1 MKITK
6 IKNNKINLNNIK
18 KYQIIITINLILKY
32 YKNDEK
38 NQCLLKYAY
47 NLSILFKNYFKGL
60 CMKDYP
66 QMVKYKNIF
75 NNIDIL
81 YTKINT

>member
-38 NQCLLKYAY
+38 N
-47 NLSILFKNYFKGL
+47 
-60 CMKDYP
+60 
-66 QMVKYKNIF
+66 
-75 NNIDIL
+75 
-81 YTKINT
+81 